1 MSASPIPL
9 PDVSLTIH
17 KVACHRRSTDDQFA
31 KYYREGTYDYCP
43 ARFKAWHLCLKISKP
58 SAQPSF
64 NRRHGS
70 ARTPAGKTCMHTAAG
85 TTCMHTLECCF
96 RLTRAACRVHQEW
109 ARTVPRTHLWA
120 FRPEYEAEAYE
131 RYGLRPAEPSAHPA
145 AQHDAV
151 PSEGS

>member
-1 MSASPIPL
+1 MKL
-9 PDVSLTIH
+9 
-17 KVACHRRSTDDQFA
+17 
-31 KYYREGTYDYCP
+31 
-43 ARFKAWHLCLKISKP
+43 SKP
-58 SAQPSF
+58 ERAAELQQEARQRPHA
-64 NRRHGS
+64 RWHGS
-70 ARTPAGKTCMHTAAG
+70 ARTPAGTTCMHTPAG

-131 RYGLRPAEPSAHPA
+131 RYGLRPAEPSAHPE